1 MFVAGTITFKM
12 SETYRTVVDP
22 TATNNPH
29 SYALQLVGSG
39 HRVLEVGCS
48 VGHVTQHLVA
58 AGNSVIGVEID
69 AQAAQEARAWAS
81 TVHVIDLDRDDLT
94 TVESGPFDVIVLG
107 DVLEHLRDPVTVL
120 RDLLTL
126 LDPEGRVVISVPH
139 VAHIDIR
146 LMLLEGKWEYQ
157 DDGLLDRTH
166 LRWFTKASLR
176 QLLADVGL
184 VATRIERV
192 RNGIGA
198 SLLPVT
204 PGIHGP
210 DVIRFIEAD
219 PEAHTYQFVVEA
231 QATGEDVLLESPV
244 DWPIAGDEAADLRF
258 QISELRAH
266 NTALQTEVAAWH
278 DAKIVKLAAPLRK
291 AWGAVLRR
299 RRARR

>member
-1 MFVAGTITFKM
+1 M

-29 SYALQLVGSG
+29 SYALQLVGAG

-58 AGNSVIGVEID
+58 AGNSVVGVEID
-69 AQAAQEARAWAS
+69 AEAAHEARAWAS
-81 TVHVIDLDRDDLT
+81 TVHVIDLDRDHLT
-94 TVESGPFDVIVLG
+94 TVESGHFDVIVLG
-107 DVLEHLRDPVTVL
+107 DVLEHLRDPVAVL

-126 LDPEGRVVISVPH
+126 LEPQGRVVISVPH
-139 VAHIDIR
+139 VAHIDVR

-166 LRWFTKASLR
+166 LRWFTKSSLH

-192 RNGIGA
+192 RQGVGA

-204 PGIHGP
+204 PGIHRP

-231 QATGEDVLLESPV
+231 QVTGEDVLNESPI
-244 DWPIAGDEAADLRF
+244 DWPIVGDEAADLRL
-258 QISELRAH
+258 QITELRAH
-266 NTALQTEVAAWH
+266 NSALQTEIDAWH
-278 DAKIVKLAAPLRK
+278 NAKIVRLAAPLRN

-299 RRARR
+299 RRPRGLVDR